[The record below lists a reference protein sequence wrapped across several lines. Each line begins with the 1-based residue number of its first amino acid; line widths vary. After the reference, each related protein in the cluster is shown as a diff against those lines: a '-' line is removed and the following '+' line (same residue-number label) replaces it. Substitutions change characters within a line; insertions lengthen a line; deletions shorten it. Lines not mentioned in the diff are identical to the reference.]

1 MGAISQLLYRP
12 KEKVRVVNLKDFRGT
27 DSNSENWIYAYGF
40 DKDGFPVV
48 NEKKIGSCT
57 YRLCGGFMGSI
68 ALMPMI
74 DKGKT
79 LGELL
84 GISESEAN
92 AMIQPLRNVK
102 SIFFVKQHNLYGMVD
117 HYNCDDK
124 WMVTTGDIPQPDYN
138 EFNDRILKKI
148 NSPWRIYTSKVSQL
162 LRKLEYQQIMGL
174 ES

>member
-1 MGAISQLLYRP
+1 VTAISQLLYRP
-12 KEKVRVVNLKDFRGT
+12 KGYLRIVNLVTFEGT
-27 DSNSENWIYAYGF
+27 SSNSEEWIHAFGF
-40 DKDGFPVV
+40 DSKGNPII
-48 NEKKIGSCT
+48 NEKQIGSCT

-68 ALMPMI
+68 SLMPLM

-84 GISESEAN
+84 NISESEAN